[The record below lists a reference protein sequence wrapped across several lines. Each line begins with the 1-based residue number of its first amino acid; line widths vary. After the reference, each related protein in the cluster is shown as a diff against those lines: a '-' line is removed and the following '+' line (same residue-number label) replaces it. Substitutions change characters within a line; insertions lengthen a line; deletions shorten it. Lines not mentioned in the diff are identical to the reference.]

1 MRKTIMMKDYVGAF
15 AENKD
20 KARAIRLEY
29 ITPVLKKDDGIVVL
43 DFEGVTGATQSF
55 VHALISQ
62 LIRKY
67 ESEVF
72 NRLLFKNCNATVQEV
87 VNIVADYMEAA

>member
-72 NRLLFKNCNATVQEV
+72 NRLLFTNCNATVQEV